1 MSNLTLGRRRELLF
15 VQGHLLPQGGSA
27 KTQNVATERLT
38 KSDETKRNL
47 NQCEWSRMKL
57 KPIFICSVF

>member
-1 MSNLTLGRRRELLF
+1 MKSYPGEKEGVIFCSRSLVT
-15 VQGHLLPQGGSA
+15 QGGSA

-38 KSDETKRNL
+38 KSDEIKRNL